1 MKKSTEILEQLKNYF
16 GAIVIGSH
24 LLVENGLLEEEDT
37 NDIDVII
44 TTKGDRVESFLK
56 DAGLT
61 SVDTSNIEYVRYSNP
76 DYDKPIVVFPSM
88 LKKHPATIDQ
98 VVLHKFNR
106 GLLDD
111 IRQLEKVIKKRKESL
126 NG

>member
-1 MKKSTEILEQLKNYF
+1 M
-16 GAIVIGSH
+16 IGSH

-76 DYDKPIVVFPSM
+76 DYDKPIDVFPSM
-88 LKKHPATIDQ
+88 LKHPATVDQ
-98 VVLHKFNR
+98 VVLHKFKR